1 MKSRTLSLA
10 VACLM
15 GIAAYAQWTAPEQ
28 PTAAG
33 ELVSGHSYQIR
44 NADAG
49 DLYLAG
55 GTSWYTWATSL
66 ILVER
71 SDASTPIT
79 YTISY
84 EEGDEAMNTGW
95 TLVNSSTEEYT
106 FISGTIDSDDA
117 VLSLYNGLGELHVDM
132 AAQGHN
138 YFDIT
143 ETDATNHYYQIQVIS
158 ADTLYGETSGCLGY
172 IKTDE
177 NYPSAVY
184 AFLDPSDSDNGCKW
198 ELVDCTE
205 YIARLNLY
213 DALVESTNYST
224 MDATVVSSATNV
236 YNNASATIE
245 ELDAAT
251 LAVKTARN
259 DAIMQGATQANP
271 ADVTMLIDNNDF
283 STGSISGW
291 DCTFVSGSTAT
302 NVGYQSA
309 SYTNT
314 SYTYVNHNDEEV
326 NPNVN
331 QFIEAWSESG
341 AQYGSTDVSRSI
353 GDAELSQTMK
363 ELPAGN
369 YRLAADVIAVNQ
381 DDASLT
387 VTGTQLFATSADFDM
402 YTEISTA
409 NETPEHITLL
419 FASDGGDVT
428 IGLRTQNTNANW
440 IAADN
445 FELTYYGNESSAYY
459 FILEETINTYEEAYP
474 ELSEV
479 YANNEVKAAYEEA
492 MANAQSLL
500 SNGGSDDEYQ
510 AAADALSEAGSTLD
524 TSVSEYATVAAKI
537 EYVLSLESQSQENGW
552 DGLVDNLS
560 EYREGTLEPGYYDGT
575 LTSDEIAE
583 ISDTISNMLADYI
596 SQNVQAG
603 QDVSILIQNND
614 FDTDFS
620 GWDVD
625 ESGAT
630 PAWGGS
636 TSLQGEN
643 TIEGGILVAD
653 IASGCAEVYWAA
665 FDISQTI
672 KNMPEGLYTLS
683 CQAFERDDASNGI
696 DAELYA
702 QLEGEDEQT
711 QKVMDIYT
719 DGSAEQLYGC
729 GEWYDDS
736 AVTLSD
742 GTSGYIPNGMNGAD
756 VYFYAGHYYNSMQV
770 LVVERGDL
778 KIGIRNTNAT
788 DWVLF
793 DTFRLVYEGND
804 ASVYKD
810 YIQNLIDE
818 ANTLGDDGVLTAEA
832 ESMINA
838 AIIQGEDAMGGSDGE
853 TCIAAIEALREAI
866 SFGNTSISLVSDLE
880 TLYNYITEVS
890 MSEIESS
897 ESTYDGLLDE
907 VSSALDD
914 GEFETNAAVEQYM
927 LDLKKG
933 LTAYAQYDFLNATE
947 DNPADLTAV
956 ILTHDGVDVNGD
968 GSTLGWDIDGSV
980 GLGNGCVEMYNL
992 DAGNTMSQTI
1002 YGLAA
1007 GYYRLGVQGFYRAT
1021 AYADVVDA
1029 NDVDTL
1035 AYNADLFAGEAA
1047 TRLCSIKSDAEAYNT
1062 LVGGTTSGSWS
1073 IPTSME
1079 TANTAFENGLY
1090 NNILQF
1096 QVTEDE
1102 DEVVIGITKTG
1113 LIADDW
1119 TIYDNWT
1126 LTYLGTTEPS
1136 EDATTAIESA
1146 EAAGTAVATAIYSV
1160 DGKQLSSLAKGI
1172 NIVKTTMADGSVKV
1186 NKILVK

>member
-1 MKSRTLSLA
+1 MKSRTLSLVA
-10 VACLM
+10 ACLM

-44 NADAG
+44 NAESG

-55 GTSWYTWATSL
+55 GTSWYTWVTSL
-66 ILVER
+66 VLVER
-71 SDASTPIT
+71 SEASTPIT
-79 YTISY
+79 YTITH
-84 EEGDEAMNTGW
+84 EEGDEAMSTGW
-95 TLVNSSTEEYT
+95 TLKNNTGSLYT
-106 FISGTIDSDDA
+106 FISGTIDSDD
-117 VLSLYNGLGELHVDM
+117 VILSLYNGLGELHVDM

-143 ETDATNHYYQIQVIS
+143 AVDAANHYYQIQVIS

-172 IKTDE
+172 IKNDE

-184 AFLDPSDSDNGCKW
+184 AFLDPSDSNNGCKW
-198 ELVDCTE
+198 EFVDFTE
-205 YIARLNLY
+205 YNARLDLY

-224 MDATVVSSATNV
+224 IDATVISSATTV

-245 ELDAAT
+245 ELEEAT

-259 DAIMQGATQANP
+259 NAITQGATQDNP
-271 ADVTMLIDNNDF
+271 ADVTMLIENNDF
-283 STGSISGW
+283 STGGVDGWYCSYESG
-291 DCTFVSGSTAT
+291 VNAT
-302 NVGYQSA
+302 NIGYQSS

-314 SYTYVNHNDEEV
+314 AYTYINHNGEET
-326 NPNVN
+326 NPFCSG
-331 QFIEAWSESG
+331 FIEAWTPN
-341 AQYGSTDVSRSI
+341 QYGETTVDASL
-353 GDAELSQTMK
+353 GDGELSQTMK

-369 YRLAADVIAVNQ
+369 YKLSADVIALQ
-381 DDASLT
+381 QYET
-387 VTGTQLFATSADFDM
+387 VESNYGVQLFATSGDYDM
-402 YTEISTA
+402 SIDISTGDGV
-409 NETPEHITLL
+409 PEHIELL
-419 FASDGGDVT
+419 FASSGGDVT
-428 IGLRTQNTNANW
+428 LGLRSQSTNCNW

-445 FELTYYGNESSAYY
+445 FEMMYYGNESSAYY
-459 FILEETINTYEEAYP
+459 FILQETISSYESSYP

-492 MANAQSLL
+492 MANAQSVL
-500 SNGGSDDEYQ
+500 SNGGSDEEYTAASDELS
-510 AAADALSEAGSTLD
+510 AAGGALDA
-524 TSVSEYATVAAKI
+524 SVSEYATVAAKI
-537 EYVLSLESQSQENGW
+537 EYVLSLESQAQENGW
-552 DGLVDNLS
+552 DGLVDDLA

-583 ISDTISNMLADYI
+583 MSDTISNMLADYI

-620 GWDVD
+620 GWDVTG
-625 ESGAT
+625 ST
-630 PAWGGS
+630 PAWGG
-636 TSLQGEN
+636 TTAAGQGEN
-643 TIEGGILVAD
+643 TIEGGILVD
-653 IASGCAEVYWAA
+653 EIGSGCAEVYWAA

-672 KNMPEGLYTLS
+672 QNMPEGLYTLS
-683 CQAFERDDASNGI
+683 CQAFERDDAGNGI
-696 DAELYA
+696 DAEIYA
-702 QLEGEDEQT
+702 QVAGEDEQT
-711 QKVMDIYT
+711 QKIMDIYT
-719 DGSAEQLYGC
+719 DGSTEQLYGC

-736 AVTLSD
+736 SVTLSD
-742 GTSGYIPNGMNGAD
+742 GSAGYIPNGMNGAN

-778 KIGIRNTNAT
+778 TIGIRNTNTT

-804 ASVYKD
+804 ASVYKE

-818 ANTLGDDGVLTAEA
+818 ASTLGDNGVLTAEA
-832 ESMINA
+832 ASKINA
-838 AIIQGEDAMGGSDGE
+838 AIEEGEDAMDGSDGAA
-853 TCIAAIEALREAI
+853 CIAAIQSLREAI
-866 SFGNTSISLVSDLE
+866 EFGNTSISLVSDLE
-880 TLYNYITEVS
+880 TLLTYITEVS
-890 MSEIESS
+890 MSEVESS
-897 ESTYDGLLDE
+897 SEPNYGNLLDE

-914 GEFETNAAVEQYM
+914 GEFETNAQVEQYM

-933 LTAYAQYDFLNATE
+933 LTVYAQYDFLNATE
-947 DNPADLTAV
+947 GEPADITAV
-956 ILTHDGVDVNGD
+956 ILTHESVDVNGD
-968 GSTLGWDIDGSV
+968 GSTYGWDIDGSV
-980 GLGNGCVEMYNL
+980 GTGNGCVEMYNV
-992 DAGNTMSQTI
+992 DAGNTFSQTI

-1021 AYADVVDA
+1021 GYAETVDA

-1047 TRLCSIKSDAEAYNT
+1047 TRLCSIKSDAEAYNE
-1062 LVGGTTSGSWS
+1062 LAGGTTDGAWS

-1079 TANTAFENGLY
+1079 TANNAFENRLY

-1113 LIADDW
+1113 LISYDW
-1119 TIYDNWT
+1119 VIFDNWT

-1136 EDATTAIESA
+1136 EDATTAIEGA

-1186 NKILVK
+1186 NKVLVK

>member
-33 ELVSGHSYQIR
+33 ELVDGHSYQIR
-44 NADAG
+44 NAESG

-55 GTSWYTWATSL
+55 GTSWYSWSTSL
-66 ILVER
+66 VLVER

-79 YTISY
+79 YTIAY
-84 EEGDEAMNTGW
+84 EEGDEEMSTGW
-95 TLVNSSTEEYT
+95 TLKNNSGSLYT

-143 ETDATNHYYQIQVIS
+143 ETDAANHYYQIQVIS

-177 NYPSAVY
+177 NFPSAVY
-184 AFLDPSDSDNGCKW
+184 AFLDPSDSNNGCKW
-198 ELVDCTE
+198 ELVDFTE
-205 YIARLNLY
+205 YNARLNLY

-224 MDATVVSSATNV
+224 IDATVVSSATTV

-245 ELDAAT
+245 ELEAAT

-259 DAIMQGATQANP
+259 EAITQGATQANP
-271 ADVTMLIDNNDF
+271 ADVTMLIENNDF
-283 STGSISGW
+283 STGGVDGWYCSYESG
-291 DCTFVSGSTAT
+291 VNAT
-302 NVGYQSA
+302 NIGYQSA

-314 SYTYVNHNDEEV
+314 AYTYINHNGEEV
-326 NPNVN
+326 NPFCSG
-331 QFIEAWSESG
+331 FIEAWTAS
-341 AQYGSTDVSRSI
+341 QYGETTVSSSI
-353 GDAELSQTMK
+353 GDGELSQTMN

-369 YRLAADVIAVNQ
+369 YKLSADVIALQ
-381 DDASLT
+381 QYET
-387 VTGTQLFATSADFDM
+387 VESNYGVQLFATSGDYDM
-402 YTEISTA
+402 SVDISTGDGV
-409 NETPEHITLL
+409 PEHIELL
-419 FASDGGDVT
+419 FSSSGGDVT
-428 IGLRTQNTNANW
+428 LGLRSQSTNCNW

-459 FILEETINTYEEAYP
+459 FILEETISSYESSYP

-492 MANAQSLL
+492 MANAQSVL
-500 SNGGSDDEYQ
+500 SSGGSDDEYQ
-510 AAADALSEAGSTLD
+510 AAADALSEAGSALD
-524 TSVSEYATVAAKI
+524 ASVSEYATVATKI

-552 DGLVDNLS
+552 DGLVDELS

-575 LTSDEIAE
+575 LSSDEIAE

-620 GWDVD
+620 GWTV
-625 ESGAT
+625 SGST
-630 PAWGGS
+630 PAWGG
-636 TSLQGEN
+636 TTAAGQNEN
-643 TIEGGILVAD
+643 TVGTILVD
-653 IASGCAEVYWAA
+653 EIGSGCAEVYWAA

-672 KNMPEGLYTLS
+672 SNMPEGLYTLS

-711 QKVMDIYT
+711 QKIMDIYA

-742 GTSGYIPNGMNGAD
+742 GTSGYIPNGMNGAN

-778 KIGIRNTNAT
+778 TIGLRNTNAT

-804 ASVYKD
+804 ASVYKE

-818 ANTLGDDGVLTAEA
+818 ASTLGDDGVLTAEA
-832 ESMINA
+832 SSKINA
-838 AIIQGEDAMGGSDGE
+838 AIEQGEDAMDGSDGE
-853 TCIAAIEALREAI
+853 ACIAAIEALREAI

-897 ESTYDGLLDE
+897 ESTYDSLLDE
-907 VSSALDD
+907 VSSALED
-914 GEFETNAAVEQYM
+914 GEFETNAAVEQYA

-933 LTAYAQYDFLNATE
+933 LTVYAQHDFLNATE

-956 ILTHDGVDVNGD
+956 ILTHESVDVEGE
-968 GSTLGWDIDGSV
+968 GSTYGWDIDGSV

-1021 AYADVVDA
+1021 GYADTVDA

-1047 TRLCSIKSDAEAYNT
+1047 TRLCSIKSGAEAYNT
-1062 LVGGTTSGSWS
+1062 LVGGTTDGVWS

-1079 TANTAFENGLY
+1079 TANTAFENDLY
-1090 NNILQF
+1090 HNVLQF

-1102 DEVVIGITKTG
+1102 DEVVIGITKTA
-1113 LIADDW
+1113 LISEDW
-1119 TIYDNWT
+1119 TIFDNWT

-1136 EDATTAIESA
+1136 EDATTAIEGA